1 MDAAVIGVLGSLAGV
16 VLGAFGQQWQSNR
29 SRRWQQSDL
38 RRSERRDVYV
48 RFLTAAEDEH
58 ETAIQV
64 GLKRTASHT
73 LDEGQQHWR
82 DLSAARAKLHMLL
95 TELRLIADQPV
106 YNCAARLSAF
116 QYEYGDKALDGEDSP
131 STDQLLELQEAL
143 IEAMRSDL
151 EH

>member
-1 MDAAVIGVLGSLAGV
+1 MST
-16 VLGAFGQQWQSNR
+16 R
-29 SRRWQQSDL
+29 L
-38 RRSERRDVYV
+38 RFR
-48 RFLTAAEDEH
+48 
-58 ETAIQV
+58 V

-73 LDEGQQHWR
+73 LEEGQQHWR